1 MSLASFDGGFFKGV
15 NDETNFTNEYTYYV
29 FSQWTAAV
37 NQWKIF
43 SNSKC
48 KKTHFYIGTYY
59 LNFDL
64 GRFGRKTILIVEM
77 LRTLASLFNEIFVS
91 ALFYTCTTYM
101 EGELFSIKK
110 HQIGSFVKC
119 TTFFQQENV
128 LNFAKTSINGK
139 VRKNLEW
146 FS

>member
-1 MSLASFDGGFFKGV
+1 MEDFLKELMTKQILQMSIPIMFSAHELLLWISEKFSRSPNIRRVISYFISF
-15 NDETNFTNEYTYYV
+15 
-29 FSQWTAAV
+29 
-37 NQWKIF
+37 
-43 SNSKC
+43 
-48 KKTHFYIGTYY
+48 HIGTPKYS
-59 LNFDL
+59 NFDL

>member
-1 MSLASFDGGFFKGV
+1 MEDFLKELMTKQILQMSIPIMFSANELLLWISEKFLELQILEESFL
-15 NDETNFTNEYTYYV
+15 NWYTE
-29 FSQWTAAV
+29 
-37 NQWKIF
+37 IF
-43 SNSKC
+43 E
-48 KKTHFYIGTYY
+48 
-59 LNFDL
+59 FDF

-77 LRTLASLFNEIFVS
+77 LWTLASLFNEIFVS